1 MTKFVILSISV
12 SLSLA
17 LALSKLFNFSNLREY
32 CLLAHPL
39 LK

>member
-1 MTKFVILSISV
+1 MTKFVILPISV

-17 LALSKLFNFSNLREY
+17 LFLGKLFIRSNLNEFNV
-32 CLLAHPL
+32 LAHPL